1 MNDKKKKRS
10 GYENRKIKKRK
21 LEEEAK
27 LKTQMK
33 KYFTKNLP
41 TTTIEHP
48 IQQQPSCSSEDT
60 NTEDMETI
68 ISDIE
73 DHQTIESDSDD
84 ESRHFDDIAEY
95 NVNDGDNSFLRNYK
109 KHLSS

>member
-48 IQQQPSCSSEDT
+48 I
-60 NTEDMETI
+60 
-68 ISDIE
+68 
-73 DHQTIESDSDD
+73 
-84 ESRHFDDIAEY
+84 
-95 NVNDGDNSFLRNYK
+95 
-109 KHLSS
+109 